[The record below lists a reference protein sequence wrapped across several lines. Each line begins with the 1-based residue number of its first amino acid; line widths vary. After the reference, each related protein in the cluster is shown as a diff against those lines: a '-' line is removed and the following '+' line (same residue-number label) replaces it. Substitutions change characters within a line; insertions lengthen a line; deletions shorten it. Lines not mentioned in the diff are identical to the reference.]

1 MGAKPERKSIIFKA
15 HSMYTII
22 NPAVAKSIMSRMN
35 GFQLQTEIAFFEK
48 ELQNIEPGNLRRMY
62 LNLRNYAQRR
72 LKSLSAKNDVY
83 EFEF

>member
-1 MGAKPERKSIIFKA
+1 MGGEAERKSIIFKA
-15 HSMYTII
+15 HSMYTTM

-72 LKSLSAKNDVY
+72 LKSLTLKMKNMNMT
-83 EFEF
+83 F

>member
-1 MGAKPERKSIIFKA
+1 
-15 HSMYTII
+15 
-22 NPAVAKSIMSRMN
+22 MN

-72 LKSLSAKNDVY
+72 LKSLTKKNEGY
-83 EFEF
+83 EFDF